1 MTTLEKTEFAKAGL
15 DKAALKKT
23 GADKFGVLVVDDHPT
38 MRLGIAAI
46 IDAQPDMKVCAQAG
60 SGEDAVRLFRERRPD
75 VTLMDLRLPG
85 ISGLDALRAIR
96 REDPAARCVV
106 LTTYEGDE
114 DIHQALAAGAAGY
127 LIKAMSNDALVDAIR
142 RVYAGNRFLP
152 SGLAANLATRTPNSD
167 LSPREREVLS
177 LLVQGK
183 SNKDIGTAL
192 RITEATV
199 KCHVSVIL
207 ERLGVSD
214 RTQAVIAA
222 LHRGLEHL

>member
-1 MTTLEKTEFAKAGL
+1 MSGPA
-15 DKAALKKT
+15 
-23 GADKFGVLVVDDHPT
+23 KFGVLVVDDHPI
-38 MRLGIAAI
+38 MRLGIVAI
-46 IDAQPDMKVCAQAG
+46 INAQKDMRVCAQAG
-60 SGEDAVRLFRERRPD
+60 TGEDALRLFRQQHPE

-85 ISGLDALRAIR
+85 MSGLEALRVIR

-114 DIHQALAAGAAGY
+114 DIHQAIEAGAAGY
-127 LIKAMSNDALVDAIR
+127 LIKAMSNETLVDALR
-142 RVYAGNRFLP
+142 KVHAGSRFLP
-152 SGLAANLATRTPNSD
+152 APVAESLAARTPNSD

-177 LLVQGK
+177 LLVHGQ
-183 SNKDIGTAL
+183 SNRDIANSLG
-192 RITEATV
+192 ITEATV

-222 LHRGLEHL
+222 LQRGLEHL

>member
-1 MTTLEKTEFAKAGL
+1 MTTLEKTGFE
-15 DKAALKKT
+15 KT
-23 GADKFGVLVVDDHPT
+23 EPQKLRAEKFGVLVVDDHPT

-46 IDAQPDMKVCAQAG
+46 VNAQPDMKVCAQAG
-60 SGEDAVRLFRERRPD
+60 SGEDAVRIFREQRPD

-96 REDPAARCVV
+96 REDGNARCVV

-127 LIKAMSNDALVDAIR
+127 LIKAMSNDTLVDAIR
-142 RVYAGNRFLP
+142 RVYAGKRFLP
-152 SGLAANLATRTPNSD
+152 SGLARSLATRTPNSD

-183 SNKDIGTAL
+183 TNKDIGTAL

-222 LHRGLEHL
+222 LQRGLEHL